1 MHSFL
6 LFLILSINI
15 FADNYVK
22 AQNTV
27 FDINRNLIWQDNPE
41 VLHNPATFSGAK
53 IYCRSLF
60 LNGFSDWRV
69 PTIKELQTIV
79 DITKAK
85 PAIYEQFKYI
95 ETTSYWS
102 SNEDITN
109 PGYGWY
115 VGFKTGATYKDNKDY
130 DCYVRC
136 VRTRFKK

>member
-1 MHSFL
+1 MRYLIIL
-6 LFLILSINI
+6 LFIINL
-15 FADNYVK
+15 FADNFAK
-22 AQNTV
+22 AQNIV

-41 VLHNPATFSGAK
+41 VMRNQSTFSEAK
-53 IYCRSLF
+53 IYCKSLL

-85 PAIYEQFKYI
+85 PAIYDQFRFI
-95 ETTSYWS
+95 EPTSYWS

-115 VGFKTGATYKDNKDY
+115 VGFKSGATFKDSKDY